1 MYYNMYY
8 RSHPVKECA
17 MPISAR
23 LDDETKDILEETAR
37 VLHTTKTEVLRRS
50 IREFCDRVLMQKK
63 KNPYELILDLVGEE
77 ASGRG
82 DLSVRGEQILRERLG
97 RKR

>member
-1 MYYNMYY
+1 
-8 RSHPVKECA
+8 

-23 LDDETKDILEETAR
+23 LDEKTESILEETAR

-50 IREFCDRVLMQKK
+50 IREFGDRVLKEKK
-63 KNPYELILDLVGEE
+63 KNAYELILDLVGEE

-82 DLSVRGEQILRERLG
+82 DLSVRGEEILRERLG

>member
-1 MYYNMYY
+1 
-8 RSHPVKECA
+8 

-23 LDDETKDILEETAR
+23 LDEETKDILEKTAR
-37 VLHTTKTEVLRRS
+37 ALHTTRTEVLRRS
-50 IREFCDRVLMQKK
+50 IREFGNRILKEKK
-63 KNPYELILDLVGEE
+63 KSPYELIQDLVGEE

-82 DLSVRGEQILRERLG
+82 DLSVRGEEILRERLG